1 MKRINAII
9 KSLFAVK
16 VYDISNCPFTPDRI
30 EGHEVIC
37 IHGNKAIC
45 A

>member
-1 MKRINAII
+1 MKNITTII

-16 VYDISNCPFTPDRI
+16 VYDIADCPFTPDRI